1 MMLPLSLPTTPFDLE
16 ADIAQGLE
24 QLRNS
29 PVDGQ
34 SPDFIIPEIREPE
47 PEPESEEQPPPQQQ
61 QQQQQ
66 QQHQEVVD
74 DIFSPTFTSDA
85 TSPTSPSYYP
95 YMTTDEKILKSRW
108 STSTFGSVRE
118 EHESRGASSKLRLY
132 FSPLK
137 NQKQGSKKTSTTTTP
152 SSPPPS
158 PPSHKTPASPSP
170 LHASSVRSPTRA
182 HIRGHSDVMVI
193 GYGNNG
199 HRGIRRRGSVTN
211 SVSDAGSEE
220 SCSSASSNGLRR
232 KPIPVEMFL
241 RSAV

>member
-29 PVDGQ
+29 PVDSQ
-34 SPDFIIPEIREPE
+34 QPDFIVPEIQEPE
-47 PEPESEEQPPPQQQ
+47 PEPENQPQQQ
-61 QQQQQ
+61 
-66 QQHQEVVD
+66 QEVVD
-74 DIFSPTFTSDA
+74 DIFSPTFSSDRTS
-85 TSPTSPSYYP
+85 SLYP
-95 YMTTDEKILKSRW
+95 TDEKILKSRW

-118 EHESRGASSKLRLY
+118 EHENRGGASKLRLY

-137 NQKQGSKKTSTTTTP
+137 NQKRGSKKSSTSSSTSTTSHKT
-152 SSPPPS
+152 PPPS
-158 PPSHKTPASPSP
+158 PA
-170 LHASSVRSPTRA
+170 VRSPTKS
-182 HIRGHSDVMVI
+182 HMRGYSGGGVMVI

-199 HRGIRRRGSVTN
+199 MRRRGSVSNN

-220 SCSSASSNGLRR
+220 SYSSTSSSGLRR

-241 RSAV
+241 RSAA